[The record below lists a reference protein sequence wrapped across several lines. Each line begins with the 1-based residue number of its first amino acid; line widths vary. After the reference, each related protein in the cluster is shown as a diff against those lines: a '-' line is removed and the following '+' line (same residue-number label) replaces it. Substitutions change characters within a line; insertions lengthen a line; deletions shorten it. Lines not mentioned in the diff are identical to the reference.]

1 MDTIQE
7 KDFLENERK
16 LKSALSRVKR
26 KLNYFSDNR
35 ETLTEKDRE
44 NWNNWH
50 DLENRLE
57 DRIFQNWSDYKEW
70 HFEENGFNVY

>member
-1 MDTIQE
+1 MNTIHE
-7 KDFLENERK
+7 KVFLENERK
-16 LKSALSRVKR
+16 LKNALSRVKR
-26 KLNYFSDNR
+26 KLNYFSNNR
-35 ETLTEKDRE
+35 ETLTKKDSE
-44 NWNNWH
+44 CWNDWH